1 MLKRKKPVDITG
13 TTETAKKVKAQVDY
27 SEKLKSFFAVKASI
41 KNLKAQEDKLKKEL
55 DKLYEGLTADSKG
68 HRYIYG
74 VGDDGNK
81 LCLAKQAR
89 ISVSLSPE
97 KSRTFFEE
105 KGLVERVFKT
115 RQEEYIDEDEIAEMV
130 KNEEIT
136 MQELEGISE
145 KKVTYAITFVKEEET
160 EENE

>member
-1 MLKRKKPVDITG
+1 MRLK
-13 TTETAKKVKAQVDY
+13 KKVKAQVDY
-27 SEKLKSFFAVKASI
+27 SEKLKEFLCYQASI

-89 ISVSLSPE
+89 ISVSLSHKKNPALSLKKKDWRKE
-97 KSRTFFEE
+97 CLR
-105 KGLVERVFKT
+105 LVR
-115 RQEEYIDEDEIAEMV
+115 EEYIDEDEIAEMV

-145 KKVTYAITFVKEEET
+145 KKVTYAITFVKEEEL